1 MTKTESSP
9 LWDDGSWSGLPQ
21 LTQDLRADVC
31 VVGLGGSGLT
41 AIQTLLAHGLNV
53 VGIDAGEVASGAA
66 GRNGGFLLAGLAKF
80 YQETVQLLGRGRAAG
95 IYRCTLQEL
104 DRITMETPTAV
115 RREGSLRIAF
125 TDEERAD
132 CDAQFHALR
141 ADGFPV
147 EYYSGAEGEGLL
159 LLTDG
164 AFNPLLR
171 CRLLAQSVR
180 ESGARIFEKTCAV
193 KIESDAV
200 HTGQGCIRCSFV
212 VVAVDGRIEHIFPEL
227 AAKVRTARLQ
237 MLGTAPTREITL
249 KRPVYARWGYD
260 YWQQLPDG
268 RVVLGGGRD
277 LALDEEWTAN
287 AEPTEKVQTYL
298 ERFLRARI
306 GVHAPV
312 THRWAASV
320 GYTAD
325 GMPIVKEVLP
335 RVWTIGGYN
344 GTGNVVGAL
353 CARSICELIVSGES
367 EFYSLLRGSEA
378 HKEKKN

>member
-1 MTKTESSP
+1 MSKTDSSP
-9 LWDDGSWSGLPQ
+9 LWDDNSWSGFPPLA
-21 LTQDLRADVC
+21 QDLQADVC

-41 AIQTLLAHGLNV
+41 AIQAFLARGLNV
-53 VGIDAGEVASGAA
+53 VGIDVREVASGAA

-80 YQETVQLLGRGRAAG
+80 YHETVQLLGRGRAAE

-115 RREGSLRIAF
+115 RRDDSLRISF

-147 EYYSGAEGEGLL
+147 EYYSGPEGEGLL

-171 CRLLAQSVR
+171 CRLLAQSAR
-180 ESGARIFEKTCAV
+180 TNGARIFEKTRAV
-193 KIESDAV
+193 RIESDAV
-200 HTGQGCIRCSFV
+200 HTEQGCIKCKFV
-212 VVAVDGRIEHIFPEL
+212 VVAVDGRIEQIFPEL

-237 MLGTAPTREITL
+237 MLGTAPTREVTL

-277 LALDEEWTAN
+277 VAVNEEWTASV
-287 AEPTEKVQTYL
+287 EPTAAIQTYL
-298 ERFLRARI
+298 EGFLRERV
-306 GVHAPV
+306 GVQAPV

-325 GMPIVKEVLP
+325 GMPIVEEVLP
-335 RVWTIGGYN
+335 RVWAIGGYN

-367 EFYSLLRGSEA
+367 EFYSLLKGR
-378 HKEKKN
+378 